1 MWAITSYLDGMM
13 IGILVMMVIGL
24 LGMMIGLLGIED
36 GDLEDEE
43 ERAMPPF
50 IPLIPHSRQ
59 LDLYLY
65 NWGEGGGGGGHSLA
79 K

>member
-1 MWAITSYLDGMM
+1 MM

-65 NWGEGGGGGGHSLA
+65 N
-79 K
+79 